1 MRFFSPGA
9 IRSRRVVGCTMTI
22 ISGPES
28 GVSVMEVPL
37 IALIAPMRR
46 ADAGAACAGEAGGT
60 ADAAASGELTVLA
73 ARNKLDKISAGRI
86 VGGKFLDRMDVR
98 FSLIRPLLIYM
109 RWWRLS
115 G

>member
-1 MRFFSPGA
+1 
-9 IRSRRVVGCTMTI
+9 
-22 ISGPES
+22 
-28 GVSVMEVPL
+28 MEVPL

-46 ADAGAACAGEAGGT
+46 AGAGAVCVCEAGDA
-60 ADAAASGELTVLA
+60 ADAAARGEATAAA
-73 ARNKLDKISAGRI
+73 ARNKAGKII
-86 VGGKFLDRMDVR
+86 VRKIVVRKIIDRMDIL